1 MRNIEYLFFVMFL
14 LFLKFRQ
21 FLALWSC
28 LNFVFF
34 PSVAGFYVTFYLIYW
49 CFGNLS
55 NVMSYLFHH
64 ILILTLYNFTKIV
77 SGTKM
82 CFDLLR
88 IYNIKL
94 QLDDDHSAQQVV
106 VNSVVE
112 FTNKIEK
119 YLIDKKTKLNL
130 VTTRIMNS
138 VSHYYV
144 KYVDF
149 ADIYFTMFC
158 MALLTVY
165 NKVKA
170 FILLYKNM
178 KTKWLGATFNTNKIT
193 NNDAIDDTHGDT
205 NNVTNN
211 IMNDISHES
220 NLYNESNKHL
230 KDLERIL
237 ENTIADLD

>member
-14 LFLKFRQ
+14 LFFKLQQ

-28 LNFVFF
+28 LNFVFY
-34 PSVAGFYVTFYLIYW
+34 PSVAGFYVSFYLIQW

-55 NVMSYLFHH
+55 NVMPYLFHH
-64 ILILTLYNFTKIV
+64 MMVLMLYNFTKIAT
-77 SGTKM
+77 GTKM
-82 CFDLLR
+82 SFDLLR

-94 QLDDDHSAQQVV
+94 QLDDDHSAQQVA

-112 FTNKIEK
+112 FANKIEK
-119 YLIDKKTKLNL
+119 YYVDQKTKICL
-130 VTTRIMNS
+130 VIAKVVNF

-144 KYVDF
+144 KHVEF
-149 ADIYFTMFC
+149 ADIYFTMLC
-158 MALLTVY
+158 MALLAAY
-165 NKVKA
+165 NKAKTFVE
-170 FILLYKNM
+170 LYKNM
-178 KTKWLGATFNTNKIT
+178 NTKWFGVTSNTNKKT
-193 NNDAIDDTHGDT
+193 SNDVNEDTCDDT
-205 NNVTNN
+205 NNV
-211 IMNDISHES
+211 NDISHES